1 MANKTKNYNQFT
13 ISISDPFLNY
23 IDSARMLP
31 GTKEKFGKQPT
42 QDQFL
47 KGVIYYWIK

>member
-31 GTKEKFGKQPT
+31 GTKRSLVNSQ
-42 QDQFL
+42 L
-47 KGVIYYWIK
+47 KINF